1 MTYPQN
7 RMYMVDPVT
16 GAVASAVANH
26 SVAKIKEYIES
37 SDDPE
42 TVWEESVYELAVK
55 LRTAHKQDELLLK
68 QDRFGRELE
77 RSGIMARELAIRGE
91 VRDFNE
97 ASIELVKSVADAIA
111 EVRDIGDVGG
121 NSLEAIYKDEG
132 LDDYVEECIERFG
145 PGSS

>member
-42 TVWEESVYELAVK
+42 TVWEE
-55 LRTAHKQDELLLK
+55 
-68 QDRFGRELE
+68 
-77 RSGIMARELAIRGE
+77 
-91 VRDFNE
+91 
-97 ASIELVKSVADAIA
+97 
-111 EVRDIGDVGG
+111 
-121 NSLEAIYKDEG
+121 
-132 LDDYVEECIERFG
+132 
-145 PGSS
+145 